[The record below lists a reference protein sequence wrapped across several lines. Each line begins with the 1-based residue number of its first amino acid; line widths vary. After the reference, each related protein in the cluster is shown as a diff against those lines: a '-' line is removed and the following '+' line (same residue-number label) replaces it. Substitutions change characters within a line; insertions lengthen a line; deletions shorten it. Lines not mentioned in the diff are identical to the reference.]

1 VVVLDVMLPGKDG
14 LQVLRELRQ
23 KGGPMPALMLSAR
36 GELSDKI
43 LGLELGADD
52 YLAKPFEPS
61 ELLARLNALARRSR
75 PPAHG
80 ASQFGALTLDH
91 DRKEARLGGKDLG
104 LSAYEFAG
112 LAALTASNGMTLSRD
127 QLMER
132 LKGLEHDA
140 KDRSLDV
147 LVSRLRQKLGD
158 EPRKPKYI
166 KSVYGEGY
174 AFLKQGR

>member
-1 VVVLDVMLPGKDG
+1 
-14 LQVLRELRQ
+14 
-23 KGGPMPALMLSAR
+23 
-36 GELSDKI
+36 
-43 LGLELGADD
+43 
-52 YLAKPFEPS
+52 
-61 ELLARLNALARRSR
+61 
-75 PPAHG
+75 
-80 ASQFGALTLDH
+80 
-91 DRKEARLGGKDLG
+91 
-104 LSAYEFAG
+104 
-112 LAALTASNGMTLSRD
+112 LTASNGMTLSRD